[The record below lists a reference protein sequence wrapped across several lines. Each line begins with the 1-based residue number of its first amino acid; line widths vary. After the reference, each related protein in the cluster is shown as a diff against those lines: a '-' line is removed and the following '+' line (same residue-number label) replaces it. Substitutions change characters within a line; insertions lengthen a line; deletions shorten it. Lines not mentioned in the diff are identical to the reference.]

1 MTSKRAKDIDIVP
14 ALLSLSRLI
23 VLCQFAN
30 WLWIRSRSSDH
41 LSVSGQIV
49 WTQPR
54 KTWNKWTFLNGT
66 HTENTMSMKHWSMS
80 GGNHCSSTAISY
92 FVSCLVCDIS
102 LSGHFGNMIDLIIEA
117 LPICNNLSAIVI
129 LRISFPENKLWPCS
143 QSLGYNG
150 YFSLYSFISFILWNW
165 GQIANLAGQLPR
177 QRQRGPATH
186 IMGLYCVILPEF
198 LALLTSFDWCGES
211 KAIYFISAA
220 GD

>member
-1 MTSKRAKDIDIVP
+1 MVP
-14 ALLSLSRLI
+14 ALLSAIKVNCVVSVCELI
-23 VLCQFAN
+23 VDLDQEQ
-30 WLWIRSRSSDH
+30 WSLV
-41 LSVSGQIV
+41 SVRLIV

>member
-1 MTSKRAKDIDIVP
+1 MLVCE
-14 ALLSLSRLI
+14 LI
-23 VLCQFAN
+23 VDQEQQRWSLV
-30 WLWIRSRSSDH
+30 
-41 LSVSGQIV
+41 SVRADCLDSAPQNMKQMNFSQ
-49 WTQPR
+49 WH
-54 KTWNKWTFLNGT
+54 T
-66 HTENTMSMKHWSMS
+66 HGKYNVNEVLKYWSMI

-129 LRISFPENKLWPCS
+129 LRIWFTWNKLWPCS

>member
-1 MTSKRAKDIDIVP
+1 M
-14 ALLSLSRLI
+14 ALLLSAIKVNCVVSVCELI
-23 VLCQFAN
+23 VDQEQERWSLV
-30 WLWIRSRSSDH
+30 
-41 LSVSGQIV
+41 SVRAIV

-66 HTENTMSMKHWSMS
+66 HTENTMSMKHWSMI
-80 GGNHCSSTAISY
+80 GGNHCSSTTNNII
-92 FVSCLVCDIS
+92 FCS
-102 LSGHFGNMIDLIIEA
+102 LWHFLIWSLWEHDLIIEA
-117 LPICNNLSAIVI
+117 SPICNNLPAIVI
-129 LRISFPENKLWPCS
+129 LNVSFTENKLWPCA
-143 QSLGYNG
+143 QSLG

-165 GQIANLAGQLPR
+165 GQIANLASSPR

-186 IMGLYCVILPEF
+186 IIGLYCVILPEF

>member
-1 MTSKRAKDIDIVP
+1 MSVCE
-14 ALLSLSRLI
+14 LI
-23 VLCQFAN
+23 VDLDQEQWSLVSVRTDCLDSAPQNMKQMNFSQWHTHGKYNVNEALKHEWWKSLQQHSN
-30 WLWIRSRSSDH
+30 IIFCFLSCVWHFLIWSLGDH
-41 LSVSGQIV
+41 
-49 WTQPR
+49 
-54 KTWNKWTFLNGT
+54 
-66 HTENTMSMKHWSMS
+66 
-80 GGNHCSSTAISY
+80 
-92 FVSCLVCDIS
+92 
-102 LSGHFGNMIDLIIEA
+102 DLIIEA
-117 LPICNNLSAIVI
+117 LPIYNNLSAIVI